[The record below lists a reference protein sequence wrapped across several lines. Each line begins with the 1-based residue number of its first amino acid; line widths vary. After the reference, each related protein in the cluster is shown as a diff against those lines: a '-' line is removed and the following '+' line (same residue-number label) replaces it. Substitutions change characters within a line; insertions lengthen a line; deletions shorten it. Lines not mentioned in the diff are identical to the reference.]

1 MKIGLALGSGGAR
14 GLAHIL
20 ILEAFEEIGL
30 QPTIISG
37 CSVGAVIG
45 SAFAA
50 GLTAKEL
57 REIVDE
63 VVFQKKSKFWEI
75 HRRSDL
81 VKLLDFIDPS
91 LIKPGGIIKGDKFI
105 NFINDKLKVDKF
117 EDLKIPMKI
126 VATDYWNKDQVILEK
141 GKLLPAIKASY
152 SIPGLFMPVRL
163 NKRLLIDGGMVN
175 PLPYDIIQDDSDITI
190 AIDVTAPK
198 SKMEEMI
205 PPAHELLF
213 STYQIMQK
221 SIIAGKLK
229 FSKPDILISTNIKG
243 IRVHDFM
250 KAELIYKQ
258 AKPCKD
264 KLKRKLDHILN
275 KAEIQN

>member
-20 ILEAFEEIGL
+20 ILEVFEEIGL

-275 KAEIQN
+275 KVEIQN

>member
-1 MKIGLALGSGGAR
+1 MNIGLALGSGGAR

-20 ILEAFEEIGL
+20 ILEVFEEMGL

-45 SAFAA
+45 SAFAT

-63 VVFQKKSKFWEI
+63 VVFQKNSKFWEI

-81 VKLLDFIDPS
+81 IKLLDFIDPS

-105 NFINDKLKVDKF
+105 NFINDKLKVENF

-126 VATDYWNKDQVILEK
+126 VATDYWNKDQVILES

-175 PLPYDIIQDDSDITI
+175 PLPYDIIQKETDITV

-198 SKMEEMI
+198 SKMEDMI
-205 PPAHELLF
+205 PSAHELLF

-229 FSKPDILISTNIKG
+229 FSKPDILIRTNING

-258 AKPCKD
+258 ATPCKD
-264 KLKRKLDHILN
+264 KLKRKLDSILS
-275 KAEIQN
+275 KVET